1 MKCLSVKLSTLK
13 AAAEALLRVN
23 NVRVLQPDGTDE
35 EIRTTQQRAWTERD
49 EVVLQQWR
57 ELQGVFTAI
66 RQAKGAFP
74 PLPDHPYPRPK
85 LLRTSIDVNE

>member
-1 MKCLSVKLSTLK
+1 MKCLGLKLSTLE

-23 NVRVLQPDGTDE
+23 NIRVPQPDGTDDT
-35 EIRTTQQRAWTERD
+35 IRTTQHRKWTEKD

-57 ELQGVFTAI
+57 ELHGVFAAI

-85 LLRTSIDVNE
+85 LQRMCIAVNE

>member
-1 MKCLSVKLSTLK
+1 MKCLSVKLSTLQ
-13 AAAEALLRVN
+13 AAAALLRVN
-23 NVRVLQPDGTDE
+23 HVHVLQPDGTDE
-35 EIRTTQQRAWTERD
+35 EIRTTQQRAWTEKD

>member
-1 MKCLSVKLSTLK
+1 MKCLSVKLSTLQ
-13 AAAEALLRVN
+13 AAADALLRLN
-23 NVRVLQPDGTDE
+23 NVRVPHPDETDE
-35 EIRTTQQRAWTERD
+35 EIRTAQHREWTGKD

-57 ELQGVFTAI
+57 EFQLVFAAI